1 MKTLWT
7 NIFRRKDREETLGYF
22 LRRIPIFQ
30 GLRRR
35 ELRMIEPLLH
45 VRPYKLGEIVFEESD
60 PGSGMYFVRSGKVEI
75 FMRLADGST
84 EEYATLT
91 RGDFFGETS
100 LMIGESRTAS
110 ARAIEPTELVGL
122 FRSDLDYIMENYPAV
137 SSRLLLNLTSS
148 VCRRL
153 QAVGKDLRTC
163 RYGVQQK
170 REGENGSE
178 ESSE

>member
-1 MKTLWT
+1 MKALWT
-7 NIFRRKDREETLGYF
+7 NIFSRKDKEETLSYF

-45 VRPYKLGEIVFEESD
+45 VRPYKIGEVIFEESD

-84 EEYATLT
+84 EEYAMLT
-91 RGDFFGETS
+91 RGDFFGETA
-100 LMIGESRTAS
+100 LVIGEPRTAS
-110 ARAIEPTELVGL
+110 ARAVEPTELVGF
-122 FRSDLDYIMENYPAV
+122 FRSDLDYIMENYSSVA
-137 SSRLLLNLTSS
+137 SRLLLNLLSS

-153 QAVGKDLRTC
+153 QVVGKDLRVC
-163 RYGVQQK
+163 RYGVQSRDK
-170 REGENGSE
+170 EY
-178 ESSE
+178 SSEGSAE